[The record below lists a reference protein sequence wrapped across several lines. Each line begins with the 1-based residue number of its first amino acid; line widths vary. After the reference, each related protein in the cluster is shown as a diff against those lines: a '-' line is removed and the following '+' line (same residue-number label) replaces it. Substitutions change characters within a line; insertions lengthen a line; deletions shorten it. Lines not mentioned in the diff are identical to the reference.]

1 MVDAARTT
9 PSSSGERAW
18 VAKIPWSGGGEYT
31 ITQFTTV
38 DRVRFELDG
47 EPVTVFS
54 SEGIILDEPVSRTTY
69 RDEFLP
75 AIFVDRP
82 AWGAAL
88 LNAGRVTGL
97 ANVFEAQLRIT
108 LLDQDERVL
117 VDRQVLAT
125 CGTGCWGRFHV
136 TLEDDV
142 PAAQWGTLR
151 AWDPSERDGRPE
163 NVREYP
169 IYLRPTP

>member
-18 VAKIPWSGGGEYT
+18 VAKIPWSGGRYT
-31 ITQFTTV
+31 ITQFT
-38 DRVRFELDG
+38 
-47 EPVTVFS
+47 TVFS

-82 AWGAAL
+82 ARGAAL

-108 LLDQDERVL
+108 MLDRDERVL

-125 CGTGCWGRFHV
+125 CGTGCWGRFDV
-136 TLEDDV
+136 TLEHDV

-169 IYLRPTP
+169 AYLRPTP